1 MSWHK
6 PSKRQRAEEL
16 GLITP
21 LGRRPDFEQTI
32 AEAGTP
38 SRDLFDLLADR
49 AAAKSGRDAELQSLQ
64 RAQREHAAAMED
76 ARLEIWRLQA
86 EVQRARVMG
95 AAREEENSQRIALLE
110 KRLETEARAGAR
122 SAAELAAAKASLE
135 GETAPGA
142 CRPADDAAQE
152 ELGRL
157 RAELAAAAA
166 EAEDARAAARE
177 LRAAQ
182 ERAARAADARNEE
195 LELRLAGEARASRLL
210 QEQLEG
216 ARAELAAAGEG
227 RREAAL
233 RAERAEAEAARRE
246 AAPSDSDAA
255 RKADAVLIS
264 TLRERVA
271 AAEQLAVQVPA
282 LRESAREAVFARER
296 LTAAEERCE
305 RLEALLA
312 SADEAAVEGV
322 AALRTLRRWESELT
336 EVGSSTGPEAVIAL
350 VRRQQ
355 DEALRGAERIA
366 SAAAEAEAARAAAAR
381 AEDRAV
387 LSEAEAARLTAALE
401 ERRRDAARA
410 ERRVALLLRERSG
423 LQAVLSSYDEE
434 YLGGARGE
442 AGIAPQ
448 QARLAELEATVEGLH
463 AHVAD
468 LEAEL
473 ERRGAGGGG
482 DAGGKDDA
490 SHAASA
496 RQLAEAQA
504 RADAAEALAERLR
517 AEGEAL
523 AARAEALQAR
533 VARGDFDPAT
543 TRVLHL
549 RLNPEAELAREARD
563 ARVARLE
570 SENAA
575 LAQSLARLEAV
586 ACGAGGG
593 DGEDPQG
600 EGRGRRPA
608 APGADASPSH
618 ADAASPQR
626 PGAALRLAQLEGEV
640 SLLRRR
646 ANELQK
652 ANDRLQQ
659 VFRRQITQFRE
670 AVYLLFGYRV
680 EMMTD
685 PSAREIRA
693 RFVLRPQH
701 EDEGAE
707 LVFDLLRSGVL
718 ALVPTA
724 LTTGRLAQEAATFV
738 DRFRS
743 IPAFT
748 ANLTLE
754 NFQRQTQS

>member
-1 MSWHK
+1 M
-6 PSKRQRAEEL
+6 
-16 GLITP
+16 
-21 LGRRPDFEQTI
+21 
-32 AEAGTP
+32 
-38 SRDLFDLLADR
+38 
-49 AAAKSGRDAELQSLQ
+49 
-64 RAQREHAAAMED
+64 
-76 ARLEIWRLQA
+76 
-86 EVQRARVMG
+86 
-95 AAREEENSQRIALLE
+95 
-110 KRLETEARAGAR
+110 
-122 SAAELAAAKASLE
+122 
-135 GETAPGA
+135 
-142 CRPADDAAQE
+142 
-152 ELGRL
+152 
-157 RAELAAAAA
+157 
-166 EAEDARAAARE
+166 
-177 LRAAQ
+177 
-182 ERAARAADARNEE
+182 
-195 LELRLAGEARASRLL
+195 
-210 QEQLEG
+210 
-216 ARAELAAAGEG
+216 
-227 RREAAL
+227 
-233 RAERAEAEAARRE
+233 
-246 AAPSDSDAA
+246 
-255 RKADAVLIS
+255 
-264 TLRERVA
+264 
-271 AAEQLAVQVPA
+271 
-282 LRESAREAVFARER
+282 
-296 LTAAEERCE
+296 
-305 RLEALLA
+305 
-312 SADEAAVEGV
+312 EGV

-336 EVGSSTGPEAVIAL
+336 EVGSSAGPEAVIAL

-355 DEALRGAERIA
+355 DEALRGAERVA
-366 SAAAEAEAARAAAAR
+366 AAAAEAEAARAAAGR
-381 AEDRAV
+381 AEDRAA

-482 DAGGKDDA
+482 DVGGKDDV

-563 ARVARLE
+563 ARVERLE

-608 APGADASPSH
+608 APGAAASPSH
-618 ADAASPQR
+618 AAAASPQR

-685 PSAREIRA
+685 PSARWGWD
-693 RFVLRPQH
+693 VL
-701 EDEGAE
+701 
-707 LVFDLLRSGVL
+707 SGVDERGE
-718 ALVPTA
+718 ALFFG
-724 LTTGRLAQEAATFV
+724 L
-738 DRFRS
+738 
-743 IPAFT
+743 
-748 ANLTLE
+748 
-754 NFQRQTQS
+754 

>member
-21 LGRRPDFEQTI
+21 LGRRPDFEQNI

-76 ARLEIWRLQA
+76 ARLEIGRLQA

-110 KRLETEARAGAR
+110 KRLETEARVGAR

-135 GETAPGA
+135 
-142 CRPADDAAQE
+142 
-152 ELGRL
+152 
-157 RAELAAAAA
+157 
-166 EAEDARAAARE
+166 
-177 LRAAQ
+177 
-182 ERAARAADARNEE
+182 
-195 LELRLAGEARASRLL
+195 
-210 QEQLEG
+210 
-216 ARAELAAAGEG
+216 
-227 RREAAL
+227 
-233 RAERAEAEAARRE
+233 
-246 AAPSDSDAA
+246 DAA

-282 LRESAREAVFARER
+282 LRESARWAWVAVFARER

-336 EVGSSTGPEAVIAL
+336 
-350 VRRQQ
+350 
-355 DEALRGAERIA
+355 
-366 SAAAEAEAARAAAAR
+366 
-381 AEDRAV
+381 
-387 LSEAEAARLTAALE
+387 EAEAARLTAALE

-482 DAGGKDDA
+482 DVGGKDDV

-563 ARVARLE
+563 ARVERLE

-575 LAQSLARLEAV
+575 LAQSLARLEA
-586 ACGAGGG
+586 
-593 DGEDPQG
+593 
-600 EGRGRRPA
+600 
-608 APGADASPSH
+608 
-618 ADAASPQR
+618 
-626 PGAALRLAQLEGEV
+626 LEGEV